1 MPTSTPNPR
10 RAALTVFGTFVLNGF
25 TFANWLSRIPTIRD
39 ELSLRE
45 RDLGLIILVGSLGS
59 VLSLPLAGRVLA
71 RIGARATVLTA
82 AGLATLGLGV
92 AMTGIVIGQPL
103 LLTGG
108 LFITTMGIGGWDV
121 AMNFAGARA
130 EQALGRSIMPAFHGG
145 FSIGTVLGAGLGT
158 LAIRAGIDVPLHVMT
173 VVAVAFLAVV
183 FLTRG
188 FLPEPEEQ
196 VDDGAAQS
204 GPPASFARVWLEP
217 RTLMVGLV
225 VLAAALTEGAANDWL
240 ALAVVDGFE
249 VPNDVGATGLTIF
262 LIGMTAMRFAGT
274 WLLDRFGRV
283 AVLRLCTGLAIVG
296 LAVFC
301 LVPSMPVAL
310 AGAVLWGMGAALGFP
325 VGMSAASDEPLKAAA
340 RLSVVST
347 IGYTAFL
354 VGPGVLGLLADHVG
368 TRNALL
374 AILVPLVV
382 GLLVI
387 PAARPPQVGTPE
399 PRSQA
404 PKTQDGEPT
413 SPTGEPVSRRV
424 AGHEDRC

>member
-1 MPTSTPNPR
+1 M
-10 RAALTVFGTFVLNGF
+10 VFGTFVLNGF

-71 RIGARATVLTA
+71 RIGARSTVLTA
-82 AGLATLGLGV
+82 AGLAVVGLGV
-92 AMTGIVIGQPL
+92 AMTGVGTGLPL

-121 AMNFAGARA
+121 AMNLAGSRA

-145 FSIGTVLGAGLGT
+145 FSIGTVLGAGLGA
-158 LAIRAGIDVPLHVMT
+158 LAIRAGVGVPLHVMT
-173 VVAVAFLAVV
+173 VVAIAFLAVV

-188 FLPEPEEQ
+188 FLPDSPAP
-196 VDDGAAQS
+196 VDDGAAQP

-262 LIGMTAMRFAGT
+262 LVGMTAMRFAGT

-296 LAVFC
+296 LGVFC

-325 VGMSAASDEPLKAAA
+325 VGMSAASDDPMKAAA
-340 RLSVVST
+340 RLSVVAT

-374 AILVPLVV
+374 AILVPLVI

-387 PAARPPQVGTPE
+387 PAARPPQPVEQNDPPSAPTAE
-399 PRSQA
+399 PA
-404 PKTQDGEPT
+404 G
-413 SPTGEPVSRRV
+413 RRV
-424 AGHEDRC
+424 AGHEDGR